1 MKRFNI
7 VTRRT
12 YKKKNGEEK
21 TQWSTIGSLVQFPA
35 SGDKS
40 EGYAIELSMFPDTKF
55 YVFEQKPRED
65 RQGSAQNEQV
75 EGNAQEGEEVIPF

>member
-21 TQWSTIGSLVQFPA
+21 TQWNIIGSLVQFPA
-35 SGDKS
+35 SSDRE
-40 EGYAIELSMFPDTKF
+40 EGYALEMNMFPDTKF

-65 RQGSAQNEQV
+65 RNRSAQNDSGDAEIS
-75 EGNAQEGEEVIPF
+75 GDDRDLPF